1 MEMKK
6 EECANAILVLQE
18 TLIALKDKDSLKLR
32 ELSDRTIHSSC
43 FYQNEGSI
51 TSAVLIYTLSKLVE
65 RQDYNKI
72 KYWENFVKKFSSY
85 IELAISALK
94 KSNMSGYEK
103 ELVRARESL
112 AGTSVNLKAYIQ
124 EVLRKASINKGAKL
138 YEHGLSLGKTS
149 ELLGITKWELAEY
162 TSQKQTP
169 EINYQTI
176 NIKTRAKMALE
187 FFS

>member
-1 MEMKK
+1 
-6 EECANAILVLQE
+6 
-18 TLIALKDKDSLKLR
+18 
-32 ELSDRTIHSSC
+32 
-43 FYQNEGSI
+43 
-51 TSAVLIYTLSKLVE
+51 
-65 RQDYNKI
+65 
-72 KYWENFVKKFSSY
+72 
-85 IELAISALK
+85 
-94 KSNMSGYEK
+94 MSGYEK

-112 AGTSVNLKAYIQ
+112 SGMSVNLKIYVQ

-162 TSQKQTP
+162 TSQKQTQ

-176 NIKTRAKMALE
+176 NIKTRAKMALD